1 VTGRAATFTV
11 LAFLSGA
18 AMSGCAAKPV
28 ALARCV
34 RDEQCGE
41 GFACGGGTCLPREAP
56 PSVWGIEIAPPSDS
70 PAAFTE
76 LTQVNAPA
84 ATFDVQA
91 GAKTTITVALPG
103 DATTTTLSTAH
114 LVLSVPSAL
123 AGRPDLHFET
133 DLPPAKD
140 AGPATFTLQIPKALS
155 GRYATFQVL
164 PLTPSDQTNAPQRAS
179 VMIGDTVTL
188 PVPAAPLSVHGRL
201 LSAVGDPRSGF
212 TARAYR
218 GADLISNVAVTMK
231 DGTFT
236 LLVPTLS
243 GDDSPITVDL
253 EPATGAA
260 DPRFTSRSM
269 PLVTNTDLGDVTL
282 PPFGQPNVFRFV
294 VQGTSVD
301 AVTIPGA
308 VVRAWTLLAD
318 DAPGKTDF
326 VRAAPTDVTGSVSM
340 GLLPGTTV
348 ALRNYDVA
356 VVPPPE
362 SLYGLRCIPQFPLA
376 SGGTAMLPA
385 NVPPIV
391 LPRRT
396 SVSGIVRGHDGTPA
410 EGVMILA
417 TRTAADPA
425 SLCASNVGATP
436 ATTTT
441 DGDGAYTLRLDPG
454 TYRLDVDPASG
465 APFPRLTE
473 AGVVVSAATTLD
485 HPITLPAGAVVEGTA
500 RGPDGAPL
508 PLTAVRFYELAC
520 PSSAACTGAA
530 GVEPTLRAQTR
541 ADATGHFRVVIPT
554 NAPTSTP

>member
-1 VTGRAATFTV
+1 VRAVALV
-11 LAFLSGA
+11 VSLVSA
-18 AMSGCAAKPV
+18 AALTGCAARPV
-28 ALARCV
+28 ASARCQ

-41 GFACGGGTCLPREAP
+41 GFACGGGACLPREAP
-56 PSVWGIEIAPPSDS
+56 PAVWGIEVAPPSDS
-70 PAAFTE
+70 PGALTE

-91 GAKTTITVALPG
+91 GGKTTLTVALAG
-103 DATTTTLSTAH
+103 DTTTPSTAH

-123 AGRPDLHFET
+123 PGRPDLHFET

-140 AGPATFTLQIPKALS
+140 AGPPAFTLQVPTTFL
-155 GRYATFQVL
+155 GRTAIFQVL
-164 PLTPSDQTNAPQRAS
+164 PLPPSDQTNAPQRAAL
-179 VMIGDTVTL
+179 VIGEKVTL
-188 PVPAAPLSVHGRL
+188 PVPASPLSLHGRL

-218 GADLISNVAVTMK
+218 GADLVSNVDVTK
-231 DGTFT
+231 DGLFT
-236 LLVPTLS
+236 LLVPTLG

-253 EPATGAA
+253 EAATGAA
-260 DPRFTSRSM
+260 DPRFTSRPM
-269 PLVTNTDLGDVTL
+269 PLVTNTDLGDLTL

-294 VQGTSVD
+294 IQGTSVD
-301 AVTIPGA
+301 ATTIPGA
-308 VVRAWTLLAD
+308 IVRAWTLLAD
-318 DAPGKTDF
+318 DMSGKTDF
-326 VRAAPTDVTGSVSM
+326 VRAAPTDATGSVNM

-362 SLYGLRCIPQFPLA
+362 SLYGVRCIPQFPLA
-376 SGGTAMLPA
+376 SGGTAMMPA

-396 SVSGIVRGHDGTPA
+396 SVSGVVRGHDGTPA

-425 SLCASNVGATP
+425 SLCASNVGAPP

-441 DGDGAYTLRLDPG
+441 DDGGVYTLHLDPG

-520 PSSAACTGAA
+520 ASAAACPGGAR
-530 GVEPTLRAQTR
+530 VEPTLRAQTR
-541 ADATGHFRVVIPT
+541 ADASGHFRVVIPIISPIT
-554 NAPTSTP
+554 SPTSAP